1 MSITYDIRNLQ
12 NCQDYKTK
20 RADFFRTL
28 HLQQKLNRNYEQAMN
43 QRSQMEKLGVQ
54 PIGESPRSL
63 EDEKKDLLLQQNL
76 LLKNAMTIMKPDEAR
91 KLLFQLNNQEIYDF
105 NTHFQGI
112 SVALQG
118 RKNISA
124 DFIRRVFHRYMLVL
138 KSTGGTGIPI
148 PLTEETLSKLPADVV
163 DAWENYARG
172 TIDPTTG
179 APVNIDNLIRDT
191 AEQLNRTPEDV
202 AAEVKMEIDQEAQ
215 NDVPIQQLMKRK
227 RVEVEAE
234 ARKKVKE
241 EVEMETRGLKRVKE
255 EEIFAPEKKFK
266 VSEEPKGSL
275 KRRMEDETEIIQQA
289 IKRAKEGPGPEPMP
303 FRRGTKRTA
312 RNTLETELVKRQK
325 MMEMSKK
332 RAGAPL
338 VEEQKRPAKKLKE
351 MYNAG
356 AEVPLPPR
364 TRLVPSTQPVASL
377 EEAFVGY
384 TPTSVLQEAKAEAT
398 RAIKRRATKRIKE
411 LTERTPSTARLVT
424 RGSRET
430 VLQKAKREAREAIQ
444 ARAEARAR
452 ELGQGTSSRQLE
464 AGLGLFI
471 SPQESSTKSYQFIR
485 PMDGR
490 GLVQMGSRLIGSG
503 IQPLTQDRYRQFG
516 KYSIHMPSLQKGI
529 MKIANVSRKHMIPPK
544 MVGESFV
551 HLIYK
556 LLDDG
561 VLDKTMYNGLDSEE
575 QQYLIQIARLCNI
588 QDTLGFGI
596 KLTPQEQEDIKQF
609 ELLKGTII
617 AGNNDP
623 TTLDELKRY
632 ILKFIHTGQIDRSFG
647 QSLLCEIACL
657 S

>member
-76 LLKNAMTIMKPDEAR
+76 LLKNAMTIMKPEEAR
-91 KLLFQLNNQEIYDF
+91 KLLFQLNNQQVYDF
-105 NTHFQGI
+105 NTHFQGL
-112 SVALQG
+112 SVALHG

-124 DFIRRVFHRYMLVL
+124 DFIRRVFQRYMLVL

-148 PLTEETLSKLPADVV
+148 PLSEETLSKLPADIV
-163 DAWENYARG
+163 DGWENYARG

-179 APVNIDNLIRDT
+179 SPVNIDDLIRDT

-202 AAEVKMEIDQEAQ
+202 AAEVKMEVDQEAQ

-227 RVEVEAE
+227 RVEAEAE

-241 EVEMETRGLKRVKE
+241 EVDMEMRGLKRVKE
-255 EEIFAPEKKFK
+255 EEIFTPEKKFK

-275 KRRMEDETEIIQQA
+275 KRRVEDETAIIQEA
-289 IKRAKEGPGPEPMP
+289 IKRAKTGPGPEPMP
-303 FRRGTKRTA
+303 FRRGQKRTA

-325 MMEMSKK
+325 LMEMSKK

-338 VEEQKRPAKKLKE
+338 VEEEKRPAKKLKE
-351 MYNAG
+351 MYN
-356 AEVPLPPR
+356 EVPLPPR
-364 TRLVPSTQPVASL
+364 RTLVPSAQPVASL

-384 TPTSVLQEAKAEAT
+384 TPTTVLQEAKAQAT

-411 LTERTPSTARLVT
+411 LTGATTTPGVITPTPRLVT

-430 VLQKAKREAREAIQ
+430 ALQKAKREAKEAIQ

-452 ELGQGTSSRQLE
+452 ELGQG
-464 AGLGLFI
+464 LFI
-471 SPQESSTKSYQFIR
+471 SPQESSTKSYHFIR
-485 PMDGR
+485 SMNGS

-544 MVGESFV
+544 MVSEQFV
-551 HLIYK
+551 HLMYK
-556 LLDDG
+556 LLNDG
-561 VLDKTMYNGLDSEE
+561 VLDKTMYNGLDSDE
-575 QQYLIQIARLCNI
+575 QQYLIQAARLCNV
-588 QDTLGFGI
+588 QETLGFGV
-596 KLTPQEQEDIKQF
+596 KLTPQEQEDIKKF
-609 ELLKGTII
+609 ELLKGTVI

-623 TTLDELKRY
+623 STLEELKRY

-647 QSLLCEIACL
+647 QSLMCEIACL